1 MLGGCLGRMNRN
13 EVILVNVVCL
23 SLESFMLISLRV
35 DIDNKRNLISFWNS

>member
-23 SLESFMLISLRV
+23 SLESFMLISLEW
-35 DIDNKRNLISFWNS
+35 ILIIRGI